1 MGFRVLSGEVE
12 KRRIKMLRGMLKVA
26 VLASAVLLTA
36 LTSPLLA
43 HHGNAAWSAS
53 EITVKGTLVDY
64 VWRNPHVLLVWTTKD
79 VSGKDVQWTGEVGS
93 PESMMADDGW
103 TRSTFKPGDELVLI
117 VRPAKS
123 GAPNGIV
130 DQIKRSDGTMVMRY
144 SRQGGSAAYA
154 GQLSK
159 EDQEKRDK
167 AAEAEKAKN

>member
-1 MGFRVLSGEVE
+1 M
-12 KRRIKMLRGMLKVA
+12 KMLRGVLKIA
-26 VLASAVLLTA
+26 VLASAILFSLLA
-36 LTSPLLA
+36 SPVLA
-43 HHGNAAWSAS
+43 HHGNAAWSTT
-53 EITVKGTLVDY
+53 EITVKGTLVDF

-79 VSGKDVQWTGEVGS
+79 DSGKNVQWTGEVGS

-103 TRSTFKPGDELVLI
+103 TKDTFKAGDDLMFV

-130 DQIKRSDGTMVMRY
+130 DQIKRADGTVVMRY

-154 GQLSK
+154 APLTK

-167 AAEAEKAKN
+167 AAADADKSKN